1 MSDLRVLF
9 ISRKHPPSVGGMEQ
23 LSYHLIQC
31 ARQQAGVQVQAIVW
45 RRSQRW
51 LPLFGLQALVR
62 GAWACWRGVDV
73 VHIGDPVLVLLG

>member
-45 RRSQRW
+45 RRR
-51 LPLFGLQALVR
+51 PRGRPGFGLQAVGR
-62 GAWACWRGVDV
+62 GAYR
-73 VHIGDPVLVLLG
+73 